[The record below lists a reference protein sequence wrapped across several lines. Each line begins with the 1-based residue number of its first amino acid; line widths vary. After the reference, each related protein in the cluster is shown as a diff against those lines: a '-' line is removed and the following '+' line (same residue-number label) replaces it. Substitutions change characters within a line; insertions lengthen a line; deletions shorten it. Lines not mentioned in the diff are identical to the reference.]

1 MIQKGLLMATKQ
13 KPIEEE
19 MEDVIEIDDPTTIRV
34 AEQQKKYSGPMVDI
48 YIPPLEEEGSG
59 VKVDQYE
66 HVTISNEDHEEH
78 YKIRRGM
85 HVEVP
90 VPVYVILKQS
100 GRYPNL

>member
-1 MIQKGLLMATKQ
+1 MATKP

-34 AEQQKKYSGPMVDI
+34 AEQRKKYSGPMVDI

>member
-1 MIQKGLLMATKQ
+1 MATK

-19 MEDVIEIDDPTTIRV
+19 VEDVIVIADPTTIV
-34 AEQQKKYSGPMVDI
+34 AAAPQKKYNGPMVDI
-48 YIPPLEEEGSG
+48 FLPSLEEEGSG

-66 HVTISNEDHEEH
+66 HVTIANEEREDH

-90 VPVYVILKQS
+90 VPVYVVLKES
-100 GRYPNL
+100 GRYQNL